1 MQTRGCLGGISGSAA
16 GDDGEKDL
24 PWSKL
29 MRLRKLNS
37 GMKFRTF
44 TLTKEKQRIRTA
56 LLVYCSG
63 SIRS

>member
-1 MQTRGCLGGISGSAA
+1 
-16 GDDGEKDL
+16 
-24 PWSKL
+24 